1 MRPKVP
7 PHDHAP
13 QKNDKEKRI
22 ERFIRQ
28 HLERTGG
35 KESEALLMV
44 ARCCSS
50 PVARALTAAAEAIG
64 ARPIVARV
72 VLAAED
78 CGLEEWLAACPAGVS
93 VEEIRIA
100 RNPQLHDAHEQ
111 LVLGTTCVWFGDSL
125 RRDPAKRDTYEEYRA
140 GDLAGA
146 RRARATFERLWRA
159 TEPLFAQAQ
168 ASLAAAAGDAPHKPH
183 RGTLRA

>member
-7 PHDHAP
+7 PHVHAP
-13 QKNDKEKRI
+13 HNKDKEKRI
-22 ERFIRQ
+22 ERFIGQ
-28 HLERTGG
+28 HLEGTGG
-35 KESEALLMV
+35 KESEAVLMV

-50 PVARALTAAAEAIG
+50 PVARALTAAVEAIG
-64 ARPIVARV
+64 ARPITARLI
-72 VLAAED
+72 LAGED
-78 CGLEEWLAACPAGVS
+78 CGLDEWLAALPAGVS
-93 VEEIRIA
+93 VEELRIA

-125 RRDPAKRDTYEEYRA
+125 RRDSAKRDTYEEYRA

-159 TEPLFAQAQ
+159 TEPLFAQPP
-168 ASLAAAAGDAPHKPH
+168 ASLAAAAGDTPHKPH